1 MLVKQT
7 RRLFQ
12 GKYQY
17 KAVLVCPAAHFFR
30 GKNIY
35 DAIDKIK
42 EGGIGIGKNPYNKI
56 KTQDDFDYSISVAK
70 SILKMSDYD
79 IRIESPFLSFYTNN
93 LQDINSL
100 VKIDNNR
107 VKYTSMPSNTIQEG
121 TIIMPKINFDY
132 RVTLGKSNKRQDSF
146 VEWAETNSKIKLTGS
161 CKTELLRPIS
171 WGGSYF
177 YVTGEKQLMMAKM
190 MLGGCINKIE
200 TIVKN

>member
-17 KAVLVCPAAHFFR
+17 KAVLVCPAAQFFR
-30 GKNIY
+30 GKNFNY
-35 DAIDKIK
+35 AIDKIK
-42 EGGIGIGKNPYNKI
+42 ESGIGVGKNPYNKI
-56 KTQDDFDYSISVAK
+56 KTIEDFDYCLKLAK
-70 SILKMSDYD
+70 TILKMSDFD
-79 IRIESPFLSFYTNN
+79 LRVENPFISFYTNSS
-93 LQDINSL
+93 QDIDML
-100 VKIDNNR
+100 VKLDTTR
-107 VKYTSMPSNTIQEG
+107 VKYTSAPSKPIEEG

-132 RVTLGKSNKRQDSF
+132 RVTLGKSNKRQDNF
-146 VEWAETNSKIKLTGS
+146 VEWAETNSKIKLTNS
-161 CKTELLRPIS
+161 CKQELLRPLS

-177 YVTGEKQLMMAKM
+177 YVKGEKQLMMAKM

>member
-17 KAVLVCPAAHFFR
+17 KAVLVCPAAHWFR
-30 GKNIY
+30 GKNI
-35 DAIDKIK
+35 DEAIERIK
-42 EGGIGIGKNPYNKI
+42 EGGIGVTKNPYNKI
-56 KTQDDFDYSISVAK
+56 KTQEDFDYCIKLAK
-70 SILKMSDYD
+70 TILKMSNFE
-79 IRIESPFLSFYTNN
+79 IRVETPFLTFYTNTQ
-93 LQDINSL
+93 QDIDTL
-100 VKIDNNR
+100 VKLDRER
-107 VKYTSMPSNTIQEG
+107 VKYTSVPAHPIQEG

-146 VEWAETNSKIKLTGS
+146 VEWAETNEKIKLTGS
-161 CKTELLRPIS
+161 CKKELLRPVS

-177 YVTGEKQLMMAKM
+177 YVKGEKQLMMAKM